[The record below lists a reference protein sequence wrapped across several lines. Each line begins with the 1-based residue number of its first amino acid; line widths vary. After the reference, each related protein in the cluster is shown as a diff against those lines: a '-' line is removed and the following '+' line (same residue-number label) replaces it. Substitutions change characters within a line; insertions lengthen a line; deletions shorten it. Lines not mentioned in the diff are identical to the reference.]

1 VATQQVTDVDRD
13 ELAEFGYKQELDRSI
28 GRFASFAAGVSYISI
43 LTGTF
48 QLFYFGFAFGGPAY
62 WWTWPMV
69 FVGQLMV
76 ALSFAELA
84 ANFPVAGSIYNWAKK
99 MGSATV
105 AWLGGWMMLTASIVT
120 ISAVALAYQLT
131 LPQVWSEF
139 QIYGDGSGKYDF
151 AANAVI
157 LGTVLI
163 TFTTVINALGV
174 KLMARINS
182 TGVFIELI
190 AAVLLII
197 LLAANITRGPDV
209 LFETQGTGEGH
220 DWGYFG
226 AFLAAALAS
235 AYVMY
240 GFDTASSLGE
250 ETKDPRRTAPK
261 AILRAVN
268 ASFILG
274 GLILLFAILSVSN
287 INAEQIGVGGLQF
300 VVLDVL
306 GDTVGKIF
314 LVCVAI
320 AITVCCLAV
329 HTATIRMAFA
339 MARDNNLPAG
349 ERVATVHP
357 KTKTPIVPA
366 VITGVLAVIILV
378 VNIRQP
384 QIFTVITS
392 IGIIMIY
399 IAYLLV
405 TVPMLGKRLRGEWPP
420 KDAKQRGYFTLGRFG
435 LPINILAV
443 GWGALMAL
451 NLIWPRKD
459 VYNATEPFHW
469 YLQYGAILFIGVVFF
484 GGLAYYWFVQRHK
497 TGVLASHRFESPS
510 DAVPAAKPTPAA
522 ASPE

>member
-1 VATQQVTDVDRD
+1 VATGTADDHSD
-13 ELAEFGYKQELDRSI
+13 DLAEFGYKQELDRSI
-28 GRFASFAAGVSYISI
+28 GKFASFAAGVSYISI

-62 WWTWPMV
+62 WWSWPLV
-69 FVGQLMV
+69 FFGQVMV
-76 ALSFAELA
+76 ALCFAELA
-84 ANFPVAGSIYNWAKK
+84 ANYPVAGSIYNWGKRV
-99 MGSATV
+99 GNATI

-120 ISAVALAYQLT
+120 ISAVALAYQIT
-131 LPQVWSEF
+131 LPQIWSIF

-163 TFTTVINALGV
+163 VFTTVINALGV
-174 KLMARINS
+174 KLMSRINS
-182 TGVFIELI
+182 SGVFIELI

-209 LFETQGTGEGH
+209 LFETQGRGDGH

-250 ETKDPRRTAPK
+250 ETMEPRRTAPL
-261 AILRAVN
+261 AIMRAVV
-268 ASFILG
+268 ASFIIG
-274 GLILLFAILSVSN
+274 GLILLFAIMSVSD
-287 INAEQIGVGGLQF
+287 INAAEISTGGLQY
-300 VVLDVL
+300 VILDVL
-306 GDTVGKIF
+306 GNTIGKIF
-314 LVCVAI
+314 LVTVVI

-349 ERVATVHP
+349 EHLAKVDP
-357 KTKTPIVPA
+357 KHKTPIIPA
-366 VITGVLAVIILV
+366 VITGALAVLILV

-384 QIFTVITS
+384 QIFTVLTS
-392 IGIIMIY
+392 IAIIMIY

-405 TVPMLGKRLRGEWPP
+405 TTPMLVRRLRGQWPP
-420 KDAKQRGYFTLGRFG
+420 PGDPAKGYFSLGTWG
-435 LPINILAV
+435 LPINVIAVCWGIFMAINLA
-443 GWGALMAL
+443 
-451 NLIWPRKD
+451 WPRKD

-469 YLQYGAILFIGVVFF
+469 YLQYGAVLFIGVVFF

-497 TGVLASHRFESPS
+497 TGVLASH
-510 DAVPAAKPTPAA
+510 AAAGPPTAETPPEAEPTPA
-522 ASPE
+522 

>member
-1 VATQQVTDVDRD
+1 MATSAVDD
-13 ELAEFGYKQELDRSI
+13 SSEDLAEFGYKQELDRSI

-43 LTGTF
+43 LTGVF

-84 ANFPVAGSIYNWAKK
+84 ANFPVAGSIYNWGKR

-120 ISAVALAYQLT
+120 ISAVALAYQIT
-131 LPQVWSEF
+131 LPEIWSFF
-139 QIYGDGSGKYDF
+139 QFYGDGSGEYDF

-157 LGTVLI
+157 LGTALI
-163 TFTTVINALGV
+163 VFTTVINALGV

-209 LFETQGTGEGH
+209 LFETQGTGDGH

-226 AFLAAALAS
+226 AFLAASLAS

-250 ETKDPRRTAPK
+250 ETKDPRRTAPL
-261 AILRAVN
+261 AIMRAVI

-274 GLILLFAILSVSN
+274 GLILLFAIMSVNN
-287 INAEQIGVGGLQF
+287 INAPEIAEFGGLQF
-300 VVLDVL
+300 IILDVL
-306 GDTVGKIF
+306 GNTIGKIF
-314 LVCVAI
+314 LICVVI
-320 AITVCCLAV
+320 AVTVCCLAV

-349 ERVATVHP
+349 ERIATVNP

-366 VITGVLAVIILV
+366 VVTGLLAILILV

-405 TVPMLGKRLRGEWPP
+405 TVPMLNKRLRGEWPP
-420 KDAKQRGYFTLGRFG
+420 KDAKQKGYFTLGKLG
-435 LPINILAV
+435 LPVNLLAV
-443 GWGALMAL
+443 GWGVFMAT

-459 VYNATEPFHW
+459 VYNAVAPFHW

-497 TGVLASHRFESPS
+497 TGVLASHAFESPS
-510 DAVPAAKPTPAA
+510 DAVPDAEPAT
-522 ASPE
+522 